1 MIGAIA
7 VIASLAAEALAV
19 YVFAEWVAAGYS
31 SDKGAVSAFALV
43 TVALVAYGLPRFA
56 GNFQVSP
63 RARRLATA
71 LATFLVLYG
80 LMRIEFAGDFAVWDF
95 GWVVDFLTSMEA
107 TAREGSHAAFGTL
120 LLLLLW
126 VRSSIRSE
134 NDIDLETVPRTTTW
148 TFILTTVV
156 IVLGA
161 ATDRSGE
168 VARGGGAFYAVAILA
183 LACSQ
188 LAQSGATIGDLRAGG
203 ITATLLA
210 GTAAVTAVC
219 VVVFWL
225 VFGLFAEPLGDLLGA
240 VIETTLTIILTPFAW
255 LLSKVVGALLGDVN
269 LVQPTQD
276 TIIEAGGREPD
287 QERNLF
293 EQLAVYGFRA
303 FALIFVLGIVAGA
316 IALAMSLRRRL
327 RPSADRTVEPGEVTP
342 LAMNPR
348 SLWHALRR
356 GRSGAGAPSRATGVY
371 RLYYDVLEDARR
383 QGRERRIAETPEEFA
398 PKLTDTFHSPVT
410 DEITVAFEEARY
422 AGREPDPRLVTDLE
436 QRWRSSH

>member
-31 SDKGAVSAFALV
+31 SDNGSVSAFALI

-56 GNFQVSP
+56 GNFQVTP
-63 RARRLATA
+63 RARRAATGVV
-71 LATFLVLYG
+71 TFVVLYG
-80 LMRIEFAGDFAVWDF
+80 LMRIEFAGDVAIWDF
-95 GWVVDFLTSMEA
+95 GWVADFTTSMEA
-107 TAREGSHAAFGTL
+107 TAREGAHAAFGTL
-120 LLLLLW
+120 LLVLLW
-126 VRSSIRSE
+126 IRSSIRSE
-134 NDIDLETVPRTTTW
+134 NDIDLETIPRTMTW
-148 TFILTTVV
+148 TFIVATVI

-210 GTAAVTAVC
+210 GTAAVTTLC

-225 VFGLFAEPLGDLLGA
+225 VFGLFAEPLGNLLGA
-240 VIETTLTIILTPFAW
+240 VIETTLTIVLTPVAW

-276 TIIEAGGREPD
+276 TITDAGSREPD
-287 QERNLF
+287 QERSLF

-303 FALIFVLGIVAGA
+303 FALLFVLGVIAGA

-342 LAMNPR
+342 LAMDPR
-348 SLWHALRR
+348 SLWRALRH
-356 GRSGAGAPSRATGVY
+356 GRSGGGSPSRAAGVY

-383 QGRERRIAETPEEFA
+383 RGSERRLAETPEEFA
-398 PKLTDTFHSPVT
+398 PKLTDTFHAPVT
-410 DEITVAFEEARY
+410 NEITVAFEEAKY
-422 AGREPDPRLVTDLE
+422 GGREPDPRLVADLE